1 MPCCTLIAFVL
12 SQCGMAAGAV
22 RTRLFGWTAPM
33 ASAGLARFRWPILAV
48 ALVFEMTI
56 GAAAAP
62 YIFTGSGRAEAA
74 RSIGATWHICKAI
87 IGAG

>member
-1 MPCCTLIAFVL
+1 
-12 SQCGMAAGAV
+12 MAAGAV
-22 RTRLFGWTAPM
+22 RTGLFGWTAPV
-33 ASAGLARFRWPILAV
+33 APAGLSRLRWPALAI

-74 RSIGATWHICKAI
+74 RSIGATWHICKVI
-87 IGAG
+87 VGAG

>member
-1 MPCCTLIAFVL
+1 MPCCTLIAFLL

-22 RTRLFGWTAPM
+22 RTRLFGWTAP
-33 ASAGLARFRWPILAV
+33 SAGLSRFRWPVLAV

-62 YIFTGSGRAEAA
+62 YIFTGSGRAEAV
-74 RSIGATWHICKAI
+74 RSIGATWHICKVI
-87 IGAG
+87 VGAG